1 MAKKKPVATERSK
14 AVSKAKPTARSAKAA
29 KPIASGTI
37 YQLKITLEG
46 IRPPIWRRVQTKDCS
61 LAKLHDLIQVGMGWF
76 DGHLHVFQIGGDE
89 YGDPVQWPK
98 DGMFDEEKLDE
109 HKLKLSEIVGW
120 GLKKFRYEYDM
131 GDSWLHAI
139 LMEKVVAP
147 DAGAK
152 YPRCIAGARAC
163 PPEDCGGPWG
173 YGDLLDALE
182 KPQGPRHQE
191 ILEWLGGD
199 FDPEAF
205 DVEEINRTLQK
216 R

>member
-1 MAKKKPVATERSK
+1 MAKKKPAAAERSK
-14 AVSKAKPTARSAKAA
+14 AVSKAKPTARPANAA
-29 KPIASGTI
+29 KPTANGTI

-61 LAKLHDLIQVGMGWF
+61 LAKLHDLIQDSMGWY
-76 DGHLHVFQIGGDE
+76 DEHLHVFEIEGKE
-89 YGDPVQWPK
+89 YGETDQWPK
-98 DGMFDEEKLDE
+98 DGMFDDEKIDE
-109 HKLKLSEIVGW
+109 RKVKLSELVGR
-120 GLKKFRYEYDM
+120 GVKKFRYEYDM

-147 DAGAK
+147 EPGAK

-182 KPQGPRHQE
+182 KPQGPRHAE
-191 ILEWLGGD
+191 LLEWLGGE

-205 DVEEINRTLQK
+205 DVEEINRLLHE